1 MISAEERNRLSN
13 ASEGLRTPFFLRL
26 NLPLFLCFNYHKP
39 NKKIFLFHVLP
50 TKHPSARNQKPLSGN
65 QTGFGIS
72 GFPVG
77 KKEKFNIWFTH
88 FIFVGS

>member
-1 MISAEERNRLSN
+1 MNSVKERHRLSN

-26 NLPLFLCFNYHKP
+26 NLPLFLCFNNHKP
-39 NKKIFLFHVLP
+39 NKKIFLFLVIP

-65 QTGFGIS
+65 QTGFVIY

-77 KKEKFNIWFTH
+77 KKEKFNIRFTH
-88 FIFVGS
+88 FIFDGL